1 MDKTYGNEISVGAVA
16 LTVADLERSKAFYSG
31 TLGMQ
36 VMEASAEEAQLG
48 VDGQVLLNLKAL
60 PGAKP
65 ARKVTGLY
73 HFAVLLPSRPA
84 LAEVLLQLARTS
96 ARIQGVADHGVS
108 EAIYLADP
116 DGNGIEIYRDLDER
130 EWPRLPEGGLEM
142 VTEEL
147 DVEGVI
153 ASLNGEQPAWRGL
166 PEGTRMGHVHLHVSD
181 LASAEAFYTQVIGLG
196 LVQRYGPSAAFLAS
210 GRYHHHVGIN
220 TWAGQGAPPPPAGS
234 TGLRWFEL
242 VFADGAGL
250 QAALERA
257 KAAGLE
263 PVEQE
268 GGCLVKDPAG
278 NGVVLRNAEPFQ
290 SR

>member
-16 LTVADLERSKAFYSG
+16 LTVADLERSKAFYAG

-36 VMEASAEEAQLG
+36 VQAESQDSLQLG
-48 VDGQVLLNLKAL
+48 ADGQVLLKLKVL

-65 ARKVTGLY
+65 ARKVAGLY

-84 LAEVLLQLARTS
+84 LAEVLLQLARTGG
-96 ARIQGVADHGVS
+96 RIQGVADHGVS

-116 DGNGIEIYRDLDER
+116 DGNGIEIYRDLPER

-153 ASLNGEQPAWRGL
+153 ASLNGEQPEWRGL
-166 PEGTRMGHVHLHVSD
+166 PAGTRMGHVHLHVSD
-181 LASAEAFYTQVIGLG
+181 LASAEAFYTQVIGLK

-242 VFADGAGL
+242 VFANAAGL

-263 PVEQE
+263 PAEQE
-268 GGCLVKDPAG
+268 GGYLVKDPAG
-278 NGVVLRNAEPFQ
+278 NGVMLKNP
-290 SR
+290 

>member
-16 LTVADLERSKAFYSG
+16 LTVADLERSKAFYAG

-36 VMEASAEEAQLG
+36 VQAESQDALQLG
-48 VDGQVLLNLKAL
+48 VDGQVLLKLKVL

-84 LAEVLLQLARTS
+84 LAEVLVQLARTGG
-96 ARIQGVADHGVS
+96 RIQGVADHGVS

-116 DGNGIEIYRDLDER
+116 DGNGIEIYRDLPER
-130 EWPRLPEGGLEM
+130 EWPKLPEGGLEM

-153 ASLNGEQPAWRGL
+153 ASLNGEQPEWRGL
-166 PEGTRMGHVHLHVSD
+166 PAGTRMGHVHLHVSD
-181 LASAEAFYTQVIGLG
+181 LASAEAFYTQVIGLK

-242 VFADGAGL
+242 VFASAAGL

-263 PVEQE
+263 PVEQD
-268 GGCLVKDPAG
+268 GGYLVKDPAG
-278 NGVVLRNAEPFQ
+278 NGVMLKNP
-290 SR
+290 

>member
-1 MDKTYGNEISVGAVA
+1 MNNDYGNDISVGAVS
-16 LTVADLERSKAFYSG
+16 LTVADLERSKAFYTG

-36 VMEASAEEAQLG
+36 VQAESQDGLQLG
-48 VDGQVLLNLKAL
+48 VEGQALVKLKAL

-153 ASLNGEQPAWRGL
+153 ASLNGEQPAWRGM
-166 PEGTRMGHVHLHVSD
+166 PAGTRMGHVHLHVSD

-220 TWAGQGAPPPPAGS
+220 TWAGQGAPQPPAGS

-242 VFADGAGL
+242 VFAGETGL

-257 KAAGLE
+257 QAAGLE
-263 PVEQE
+263 PVEQD
-268 GGCLVKDPAG
+268 GGYLVKDPAG
-278 NGVVLRNAEPFQ
+278 NGVLLRNAE
-290 SR
+290 R